1 MGPKQKGG
9 GGGNKQKGN
18 ATEEVEETLQAVVFA
33 DTFETRFE
41 PFTLEKPR
49 VCLGQ
54 VYSGSDETDNDSV
67 SCRWLIRP

>member
-1 MGPKQKGG
+1 MGPKQKGGG

-49 VCLGQ
+49 VC
-54 VYSGSDETDNDSV
+54 
-67 SCRWLIRP
+67 P